1 MTVSDFDQQVSITT
15 KDACVDFPIFDA
27 KSRSLKKT
35 VMGVVGG
42 NIDSGAKVPIIEALR
57 NICLLY
63 TSPSPRD

>member
-1 MTVSDFDQQVSITT
+1 VSVSSPQIGITT

-42 NIDSGAKVPIIEALR
+42 HIASESKVPIIEALR
-57 NICLLY
+57 DVTLRL
-63 TSPSPRD
+63 TS